1 MVVSSTRA
9 LMAQRLVR
17 TICEECTMP
26 TEDDPGVLHA
36 IGIDP
41 ANVTEETNFRIGECC
56 NECNRTGYRGR
67 FGVFEIFIVD
77 DEARKLIYDK
87 VPSSVLRARAL
98 EMGMRSL
105 REDGARKVL
114 SVLTTPAEVIRAT
127 VSDEEEGEG

>member
-1 MVVSSTRA
+1 
-9 LMAQRLVR
+9 
-17 TICEECTMP
+17 
-26 TEDDPGVLHA
+26 VLHA

-41 ANVTEETNFRIGECC
+41 ANVTEETNFRIGEGC

-114 SVLTTPAEVIRAT
+114 SGLTTPAEVIRAT